1 MGGAVQHGASTLPVS
16 AFSRFAEVGTC
27 EVHLA
32 TNFQNI
38 LYDHLPAAISNQ
50 IYAYLDE
57 HHADERKPDQS
68 DEQFRYK
75 TRKRALGPFKQM
87 LWDLPASLR
96 NEIEQAWEAQF
107 DLLFERLNIEG
118 SRVEVERH
126 IKPVIVPPDLPSYI
140 GVAGSTEDVSDLAD

>member
-1 MGGAVQHGASTLPVS
+1 
-16 AFSRFAEVGTC
+16 
-27 EVHLA
+27 VHLA

-38 LYDHLPAAISNQ
+38 LYDHLPEEVSSQ

-75 TRKRALGPFKQM
+75 TRKRALGPFKHM

-96 NEIEQAWEAQF
+96 NEIEKAWEAQF
-107 DLLFERLNIEG
+107 DLLFERLNIKG
-118 SRVEVERH
+118 TRAEVERH
-126 IKPVIVPPDLPSYI
+126 IKPETVPPDLPSYM
-140 GVAGSTEDVSDLAD
+140 GAAGSAEDVSDLAD